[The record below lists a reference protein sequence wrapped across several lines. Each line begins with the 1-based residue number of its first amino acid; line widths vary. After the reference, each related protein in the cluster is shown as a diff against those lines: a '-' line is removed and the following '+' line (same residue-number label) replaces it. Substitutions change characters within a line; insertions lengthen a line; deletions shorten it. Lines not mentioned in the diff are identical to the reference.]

1 MTDVL
6 AIGPYSERDIS
17 GLKSAFDPIFLD
29 TPSQMHELDASARS
43 KIKALAFKGHTSF
56 GANEIA
62 MLPNLNLIAN
72 FGVGYD
78 AIDISAANERNIKVT
93 NTPNVLNDDVA
104 DLAVAMLLMQVRE
117 MAQAS
122 EWAHSGN
129 WKTAG
134 EYRLNRKFS
143 GGRAG
148 IVGLGRIGREIAN
161 RLAAFKMDIHYY
173 ARTEKETPGWTYH
186 SDVTSLAA
194 AVDYLIVAV
203 VGGPDTINF
212 VSREV
217 IAALGPRSIIV
228 NISRGSTIDEEAML
242 EALETGKIG
251 GAALDVFLNEPNINP
266 RFYSLPNVVV
276 QPHQGSGTVETRD
289 AMAALQRDNI
299 HAFIQGSNLVTPVN

>member
-1 MTDVL
+1 
-6 AIGPYSERDIS
+6 
-17 GLKSAFDPIFLD
+17 
-29 TPSQMHELDASARS
+29 
-43 KIKALAFKGHTSF
+43 
-56 GANEIA
+56 

-173 ARTEKETPGWTYH
+173 ARTEKETPGC
-186 SDVTSLAA
+186 
-194 AVDYLIVAV
+194 
-203 VGGPDTINF
+203 NC
-212 VSREV
+212 E
-217 IAALGPRSIIV
+217 RSI
-228 NISRGSTIDEEAML
+228 
-242 EALETGKIG
+242 
-251 GAALDVFLNEPNINP
+251 
-266 RFYSLPNVVV
+266 
-276 QPHQGSGTVETRD
+276 
-289 AMAALQRDNI
+289 
-299 HAFIQGSNLVTPVN
+299 VT